1 MQRNNGYDVI
11 IRIALSDNKI
21 RVNKMGSF
29 NSKVAPFPTT
39 FRTKKQQKR
48 LKKTLNKHGIKAKV
62 TRGGVAFDIAITGG
76 GEPTCRIALPLNKKL
91 QRYEDEVALKSKMEL
106 AMIEKQ
112 ERARERREEIE
123 RRRKEKM
130 RRQTL
135 HRQTNYKLSVMFHLL
150 DNLQ

>member
-1 MQRNNGYDVI
+1 
-11 IRIALSDNKI
+11 
-21 RVNKMGSF
+21 MGCF

-48 LKKTLNKHGIKAKV
+48 LKKILNKLGIKAKV

-76 GEPTCRIALPLNKKL
+76 GEPACHIVSPLSKKL
-91 QRYEDEVALKSKMEL
+91 LRNEDVADLKRKMEL